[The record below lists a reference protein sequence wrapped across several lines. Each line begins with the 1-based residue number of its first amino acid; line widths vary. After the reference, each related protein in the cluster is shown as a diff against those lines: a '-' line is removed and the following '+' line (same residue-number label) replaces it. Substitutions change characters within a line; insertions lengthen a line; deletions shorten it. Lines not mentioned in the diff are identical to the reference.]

1 MTEPQQVSPHSP
13 DSKFYTTTALCVFEN
28 VQHFDEMRSFSMK
41 TLSGIISRQ
50 VKKDEEDEADMQ
62 E

>member
-1 MTEPQQVSPHSP
+1 MMTEPQQVSPHSP
-13 DSKFYTTTALCVFEN
+13 DSKFYTTTELCVIEN
-28 VQHFDEMRSFSMK
+28 VQHFDEMRSISMK
-41 TLSGIISRQ
+41 TLPGISRQ